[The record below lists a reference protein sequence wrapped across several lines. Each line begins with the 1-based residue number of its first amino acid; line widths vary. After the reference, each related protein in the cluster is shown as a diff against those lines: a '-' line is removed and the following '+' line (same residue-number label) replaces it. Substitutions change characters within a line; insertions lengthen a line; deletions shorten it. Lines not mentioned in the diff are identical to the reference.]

1 MSFFTPDGFMS
12 KLYPILTTALVFSFV
27 FTVTKLFL
35 TKVAV
40 VIGQLVTGSVV
51 PKL

>member
-1 MSFFTPDGFMS
+1 MS

-27 FTVTKLFL
+27 FTVTTLLL

-40 VIGQLVTGSVV
+40 VIGLLVAASVV